1 MRYFSFIFFLFSIA
15 GFYAQSRTINKVKED
30 FAAAKFAEGLA
41 RLNGLSKDPDE
52 QTLLYYYKAVY
63 FSASTNPNYH
73 LDSAYA
79 CVARSEE
86 LFLTITE
93 KARTEFC
100 TDFLICMPRFANLKD
115 SLSNEIY
122 SDLVRKKDLAGLQ
135 KFVNAY
141 PNAKVLSL
149 AQQKIEELQFER
161 ATVAN
166 DLLLLDE
173 FLKTYPQS
181 KYKAQINAQREKLR
195 YDQALKVNALASY
208 QQFLA
213 DFPNAA
219 NKQDILNRLEL
230 LVLNNAKAAN
240 SVTIYQDFLA
250 QFPTSKYK
258 SEVEGLIYN
267 LRFDAVS
274 EQKDIAA
281 IEKLLLD
288 FPKGPK
294 NTELLEILDDL
305 YYNKAQAEPTI
316 ENLEV
321 YCEKYKNNTARYSEL
336 FQKLEQLHY
345 EKAVVA
351 ATKDTWL
358 EFIAQFPNSN
368 YLPQAK
374 IALAEL
380 FTIVPYLN
388 ADGRMEFRD
397 LQTQTPQFNKTFDY
411 ASPFEDGRAIV
422 GDNGHFGLIDEQGK
436 YLITPQYDQIEKA
449 FESKLIIASKLKTGL
464 AIYWQQT
471 TDEIY
476 NDEWSAD
483 EIAAL
488 KNFLS
493 TQTTYEAD
501 DQPSLQAY
509 RRYLG
514 ALISKN
520 YYSYSDFDYYAEDS
534 EKFRNIREKAQEEFN
549 LMEYTLYLFAK
560 GPFSIKIVESCE
572 VLEGSTY
579 FNMDFPYFSYELNEQ
594 IYYVGW
600 QNGQFIDLGTEAKRI
615 MFSSADLKI
624 VREGFLETEE
634 AFEPGNFYLQT
645 NGGVRISKQDYN
657 AMEPLGSK
665 GEYFLCHQGGTY
677 EQYKGWM
684 WEIYG
689 GKWGVINKA
698 GQVILPLIFDE
709 LHAVDSFDVN
719 PYLVATINKVYPS
732 EYNDY
737 KETLGSVGLL
747 DLQGKELI
755 PYTDGYNMIDFY
767 NRNTIVVTKNA
778 VMGYY
783 ANGTTDGSVTLGGTK
798 GVLELNRKMILPVE
812 YNEISPI
819 NNGAQFVVRKGMKL
833 IASKEF
839 PDEYTPVG
847 GKYSLVNRNNQYLI
861 PTPIDYLNTD
871 LVGCI
876 GCSVSTFDE
885 AFNGKWGAITETG
898 KTAVPFTYSDTY
910 SSPLAGVFIVNSGQI
925 YKKTEYGFE
934 ETTTGKYGLLRNGT
948 LMTAIK
954 YDEIYVNNEYIIAE
968 IGKQKDF
975 FQPNCQPL
983 PFKCDDISDVVGQAE
998 GNTALLAYRIGA
1010 KWGLMNT
1017 KFEKITEANF
1027 WGVIKDETNEHP
1039 FTYDNG
1045 LFLVDQGGLKFYIT
1059 RKGVVLKEGL

>member
-1 MRYFSFIFFLFSIA
+1 MRYLSFIFFLFSIPC
-15 GFYAQSRTINKVKED
+15 FNAQSRTIAKVKED

-52 QTLLYYYKAVY
+52 QTLFYYHKAVY

-93 KARTEFC
+93 KTRTEFC

-115 SLSNEIY
+115 SLTNEIY

-135 KFVNAY
+135 KFVSAY
-141 PNAKVLSL
+141 PNAKVITL
-149 AQQKIEELQFER
+149 AQQKIEELHFER

-166 DLLLLDE
+166 DLLLLDD

-181 KYKAQINAQREKLR
+181 KYKTQINAQREKLR
-195 YDQALKVNALASY
+195 YDQALKVNALVSY
-208 QQFLA
+208 QQFLS

-230 LVLNNAKAAN
+230 IVYNNAKAAN
-240 SVTIYQDFLA
+240 SVGIYQDFLV
-250 QFPTSKYK
+250 QFPSSKYK
-258 SEVEGLIYN
+258 SEIEGLIYD
-267 LRFDAVS
+267 LRFEAVN

-281 IEKLLLD
+281 IEKLLFD
-288 FPKGPK
+288 FPKGSK
-294 NTELLEILDDL
+294 TVALLELLDDL
-305 YYNKAQAEPTI
+305 YYNKAKAEPTI

-321 YCEKYKNNTARYSEL
+321 YCQKYQNNTIRYSEL

-345 EKAVVA
+345 DRAVVA
-351 ATKDTWL
+351 ASKDTWL
-358 EFIAQFPNSN
+358 AFIARFPNSN

-388 ADGRMEFRD
+388 ANGRMEFRD

-411 ASPFEDGRAIV
+411 VGPFEDGRAIV
-422 GDNGHFGLIDEQGK
+422 QDNGRFGLIDEQGK
-436 YLITPQYDQIEKA
+436 YLITPQYNQIETA

-464 AIYWQQT
+464 AVYWQNN

-476 NDEWSAD
+476 NGDWSAD
-483 EIAAL
+483 EIASL
-488 KNFLS
+488 KNFLI

-501 DQPSLQAY
+501 DQLSLQAY

-514 ALISKN
+514 ALISRN
-520 YYSYSDFDYYAEDS
+520 YYSFSDFNYYAEGS
-534 EKFRNIREKAQEEFN
+534 EKFENIREKAQEEFN
-549 LMEYTLYLFAK
+549 LMEYTLHLFAK
-560 GPFSIKIVESCE
+560 GPFTIKIVESCE
-572 VLEGSTY
+572 VIDGLTY
-579 FNMDFPYFSYELNEQ
+579 LNSDMPYFTYTLNDQ
-594 IYYVGW
+594 VFYVGW
-600 QNGQFIDLGTEAKRI
+600 INGQFIELGSEDKRI
-615 MFSSADLKI
+615 MYANADFKI
-624 VREGFLETEE
+624 VREGYLETEE
-634 AFEPGNFYLQT
+634 AFQPGNFYLQT
-645 NGGVRISKQDYN
+645 NSGVRLSKQDYN

-767 NRNTIVVTKNA
+767 NRNTIIVTKNA
-778 VMGYY
+778 VLGTY
-783 ANGTTDGSVTLGGTK
+783 ANSMTEGYFILGGIK
-798 GVLELNRKMILPVE
+798 GVVDLDKKVILPLD

-833 IASKEF
+833 IASKEV

-861 PTPIDYLNTD
+861 PTPIDYLSTD

-876 GCSVSTFDE
+876 GCTVSIFDE
-885 AFNGKWGAITETG
+885 AYNGKWGAITETG
-898 KTAVPFTYSDTY
+898 KTAVPLTYSDAASTA
-910 SSPLAGVFIVNSGQI
+910 LTGVFIVNTGQI

-934 ETTTGKYGLLRNGT
+934 EVTAGKFGLLRNGT
-948 LMTAIK
+948 LMTPMK
-954 YDEIYVNNEYIIAE
+954 YDDIYVYDDYIVAE
-968 IGKQKDF
+968 IGKQIDF
-975 FQPNCQPL
+975 FQANCQPL
-983 PFKCDDISDVVGQAE
+983 LFKCDDLSDIGGQAE

-1027 WGVIKDETNEHP
+1027 WGEIKGETNEHP
-1039 FTYDNG
+1039 FSFDKG
-1045 LFLVDQGGLKFYIT
+1045 LFLVDQGGLKFYVT